1 MKFKEDEMLEQK
13 ISADYIQAMKNKDT
27 VKSSALSFLRAQIKN
42 LIIEKRT
49 DKLEDADVIVII
61 KKQVKQRQ
69 ESIAQFEKGGRADL
83 AEKEKRE
90 MEILQGY
97 LPQQASEQ
105 ETEAAVRQVIAE
117 TGASSMKDMGNVMK
131 AALAKLEGRADNKI
145 VSDLV
150 KKCLSST

>member
-1 MKFKEDEMLEQK
+1 MLEQK

>member
-1 MKFKEDEMLEQK
+1 MLEQK
-13 ISADYIQAMKNKDT
+13 ISADYIQAMKNKDA

-42 LIIEKRT
+42 LIIEKRA

-61 KKQVKQRQ
+61 RKQVKQRQ
-69 ESIAQFEKGGRADL
+69 ESIVQFEKGGRVDL
-83 AEKEKRE
+83 VEKEKRE
-90 MEILQGY
+90 MEVLQSY